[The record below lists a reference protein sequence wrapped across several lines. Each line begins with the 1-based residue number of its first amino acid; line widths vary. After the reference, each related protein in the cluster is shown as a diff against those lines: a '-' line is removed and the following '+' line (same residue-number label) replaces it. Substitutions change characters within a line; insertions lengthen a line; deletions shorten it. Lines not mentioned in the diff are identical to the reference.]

1 MRAGTC
7 KSCKAAIVWI
17 RTQEGKSMPC
27 DAAPVYYTAK
37 PKSSSKRIVT
47 PNGEVLACEYTEDPS
62 KATGTGFVPHW
73 ATCPEADSFR
83 GRRANTK

>member
-1 MRAGTC
+1 MRTGSC
-7 KSCKAAIVWI
+7 RKCKAAIIWI
-17 RTQEGKSMPC
+17 RTPGGKSMPC

-37 PKSSSKRIVT
+37 PKSGSKRIVT
-47 PNGEVLACEYTEDPS
+47 PNGEVLACEYTEDPH
-62 KATGTGFVPHW
+62 KAAGTGFVPHW